1 MEQIIPIIIA
11 AIVFGFQAYNNYQ
24 KEQEKARKRNPG
36 QPRQPAGEELPPQ
49 ERPAA
54 PFDWL
59 EELLGEPRPQQV
71 PVPAPQRPAEA
82 SPVIREEETS
92 RNDIRS
98 PFQSYSGTVSE
109 EEFHRKKRERQQ
121 SRKPQKSEPALSV
134 QLLDEEVTGN
144 NREFDLRD
152 AVIKAAILERPYTY

>member
-11 AIVFGFQAYNNYQ
+11 AIVFGFQAYSNYQ

-36 QPRQPAGEELPPQ
+36 QPRLPAVEEPRPQ
-49 ERPAA
+49 EPPAA

-59 EELLGEPRPQQV
+59 EELMGEPRPQQT
-71 PVPAPQRPAEA
+71 PASVPQRPAEV
-82 SPVIREEETS
+82 PVIREETAAG
-92 RNDIRS
+92 NDIRS
-98 PFQSYSGTVSE
+98 SFQSYSGTVSE
-109 EEFHRKKRERQQ
+109 EEFHRKRRERQQ
-121 SRKPQKSEPALSV
+121 NRNQQKSEPVLSV
-134 QLLDEEVTGN
+134 QLLDEETTGN